1 MLAGKTVLC
10 ANLIRFLKQDQTT
23 ILYYF
28 CNNYRSSETNSA
40 VAVFSAY
47 CCQLIQTHEPLCS
60 YIYDEYICKGLSPSS
75 SILSQALHTM
85 LSSVENVR
93 IIIDGVDEW
102 DHGTVKR
109 LLTDLMRLTTISSSL
124 GAGPSHKLLISSRDE
139 LHINHVL
146 LKKPFLSLSDE
157 GIAISTAIRTYAHAT
172 ISDIRDRLSD
182 NVDASVVSA
191 LEDKLVE
198 KSNGMLWS
206 FIPLLNLNPHFGF
219 GHGSQPPLLHPGR
232 CYCWSD
238 EKWLTVLSMG

>member
-60 YIYDEYICKGLSPSS
+60 YIYDEYICKGLNPSS
-75 SILSQALHTM
+75 SILSRALHIM

-93 IIIDGVDEW
+93 IVIDGVDEW
-102 DHGTVKR
+102 DHGTIKR
-109 LLTDLMRLTTISSSL
+109 LLTDLMRLTTISNSS

-139 LHINHVL
+139 PHINHVL

-157 GIAISTAIRTYAHAT
+157 GIAINTAIRTYTHAT

-182 NVDASVVSA
+182 NVDASVMSA

-198 KSNGMLWS
+198 KSNGML
-206 FIPLLNLNPHFGF
+206 
-219 GHGSQPPLLHPGR
+219 
-232 CYCWSD
+232 
-238 EKWLTVLSMG
+238 